1 MRLGLI
7 LIATATVARAAPAPA
22 LTWADW
28 VGDWDGKLKWA
39 GCSIDGEPSASIS
52 LDAIDGAI
60 AIDLTPAGGAL
71 GPIAL
76 VEDNNGWLGQK
87 GDVTVKLS
95 RVKEQLDL
103 SVELESGCSVHSAM
117 KRASVGIPACDQ
129 LAGWARIEERCTKL
143 AKPRLE
149 NSARLVKQRNEWTK
163 ARGDERLTLA
173 TQCKA
178 RAVKV
183 ESELAEAGCAVDPNP
198 VAARGPECQA
208 LRQTAS
214 KLSRCGTLPF
224 DLATQ
229 LAHDANQLA
238 SAIAGAES
246 DSSVKIV
253 EHKCQKMREQ
263 ITTAAQQAGC
273 SI

>member
-1 MRLGLI
+1 LV
-7 LIATATVARAAPAPA
+7 ATAAVARAAPAPA

-28 VGDWDGKLKWA
+28 VGDWDGKLKWS
-39 GCSIDGEPSASIS
+39 GCSIDGEPSANIS

-87 GDVTVKLS
+87 GDVTVKLAHP
-95 RVKEQLDL
+95 KDQLEL
-103 SVELESGCSVHSAM
+103 SVELESGCAM
-117 KRASVGIPACDQ
+117 HATLKRASVGIATCDQ
-129 LAGWARIEERCTKL
+129 LDGWARIEEHCTKL

-149 NSARLVKQRNEWTK
+149 SFARLVKQRNEWTK
-163 ARGDERLTLA
+163 ARGEERTTLA

-178 RAVKV
+178 RAAKV

-198 VAARGPECQA
+198 VAMRGPECQA
-208 LRQTAS
+208 LRQTAA

-238 SAIAGAES
+238 SAIAGAETET
-246 DSSVKIV
+246 SVKIV
-253 EHKCQKMREQ
+253 EKQCKQMRDQ